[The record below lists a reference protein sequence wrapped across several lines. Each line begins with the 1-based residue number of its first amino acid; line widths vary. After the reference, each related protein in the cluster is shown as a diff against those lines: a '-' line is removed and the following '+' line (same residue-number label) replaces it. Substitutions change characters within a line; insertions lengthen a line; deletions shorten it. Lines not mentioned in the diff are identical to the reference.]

1 MVTNIFEIN
10 YIRLIESLQYFCFF
24 QNFFPVSSHLLQINS
39 FMATMSPLK
48 RALFVDSNEPRPS
61 SSRSRHS
68 QMFFKIG
75 VLKDFALF
83 TGKKLCWSLFL
94 TNFQAWRPAT
104 LLKRDSS
111 IGIFSFFYITP
122 PVVASVRSS
131 HPEMFCKKG
140 VLKNL
145 AKFTGKQLC
154 WSLFFNKVAGLFS
167 PNTSGGCICSVLL
180 PWRLHHKWIWVAK
193 DLRERNFLWRN
204 K

>member
-1 MVTNIFEIN
+1 MFLKLITLSWLSLSNIFDSFKIFSPVLSYLLWIN
-10 YIRLIESLQYFCFF
+10 F
-24 QNFFPVSSHLLQINS
+24 
-39 FMATMSPLK
+39 FMATVSPLK
-48 RALFVDSNEPRPS
+48 GALYVDPNEPRPS
-61 SSRSRHS
+61 SSRSRRS

-83 TGKKLCWSLFL
+83 TGKQLCWSLFL

-145 AKFTGKQLC
+145 AKFTGKQLF
-154 WSLFFNKVAGLFS
+154 WSLFFNKVAGLFA
-167 PNTSGGCICSVLL
+167 PNTSGGCFCSVLL
-180 PWRLHHKWIWVAK
+180 PWRLHQK
-193 DLRERNFLWRN
+193 EFG
-204 K
+204 